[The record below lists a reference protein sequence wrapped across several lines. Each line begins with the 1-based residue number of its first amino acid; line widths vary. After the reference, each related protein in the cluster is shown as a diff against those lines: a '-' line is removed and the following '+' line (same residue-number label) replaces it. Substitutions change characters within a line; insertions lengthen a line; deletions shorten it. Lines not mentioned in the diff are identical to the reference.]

1 VSGVSLA
8 AMLYVPGS
16 DERKLAK
23 VGQLDVTA
31 FILDLEDAVAP
42 SAKPRARELVAAAV
56 RAAGDR
62 TGPSDGS
69 AIVRWVRVN
78 PGSSGL
84 LADDLDA
91 VVWPGLDGVVLPK
104 ASSAADVRA
113 VDALLALLEAR
124 RGIAAG
130 SVGLMPTIESVAGL
144 SAVDEIASASDR
156 VVCLGF
162 GAGDFSLEL
171 GLEWPPSGGRLSHT
185 LLTAKAQIVL
195 ASRLHGLSPPH
206 DGVFPN
212 FRAPGR
218 LRAEAEEARAL
229 GFSGKHAIH
238 PDQVP
243 TIREVFETTQAQLDE
258 ARAVLDAYEQGVSRG
273 VGGVHIDGRFVDA
286 PVAEQARR
294 VLGPNRPA
302 VREPAGDG
310 GGDGPRS
317 PAAPPTAL
325 DGLRVLDLSSLY
337 AAPLIATNLG
347 DFGAEVIKVEHPRGD
362 DARRWG
368 LAKDGVPLW
377 WKSVARNK
385 RVIALDLGTEE
396 DRAVVRRLAAG
407 ADVLIENFRPG
418 RLERWG
424 LGPEALHADNPGL
437 VIVRVT
443 GFGQTGPYSDRPG
456 FGTLAE
462 AFSGFAHMTGQP
474 DGPPTLPPFGL
485 ADAVCGLAGTYAT
498 LAALYWRDAAGG
510 DAGQVIDLSL
520 YEPLFSVLG
529 PQVTEFS
536 ALGVVQNRQGNRSP
550 RTSPRNAYRTSDERW
565 VAISGGTQQIADRVL
580 RAVEREDL
588 VGDPRFCDAAARR
601 ANADDLDAIVAGWI
615 AAHRLDQVL
624 ARFEEVQAPIAPV
637 YDTRQ
642 ILDDPQYQAR
652 ESFVR
657 CPDPDLGEVTI
668 PGIVPRLSRTP
679 GQVRWT
685 GPAAIGADSARVL
698 EEAWTTRR
706 PARGKR

>member
-407 ADVLIENFRPG
+407 ADVLIENG
-418 RLERWG
+418 
-424 LGPEALHADNPGL
+424 
-437 VIVRVT
+437 
-443 GFGQTGPYSDRPG
+443 S
-456 FGTLAE
+456 
-462 AFSGFAHMTGQP
+462 
-474 DGPPTLPPFGL
+474 
-485 ADAVCGLAGTYAT
+485 
-498 LAALYWRDAAGG
+498 
-510 DAGQVIDLSL
+510 
-520 YEPLFSVLG
+520 
-529 PQVTEFS
+529 
-536 ALGVVQNRQGNRSP
+536 
-550 RTSPRNAYRTSDERW
+550 
-565 VAISGGTQQIADRVL
+565 SGGTSGPKR
-580 RAVEREDL
+580 
-588 VGDPRFCDAAARR
+588 
-601 ANADDLDAIVAGWI
+601 
-615 AAHRLDQVL
+615 
-624 ARFEEVQAPIAPV
+624 
-637 YDTRQ
+637 YTR
-642 ILDDPQYQAR
+642 IT
-652 ESFVR
+652 
-657 CPDPDLGEVTI
+657 LG
-668 PGIVPRLSRTP
+668 S
-679 GQVRWT
+679 
-685 GPAAIGADSARVL
+685 
-698 EEAWTTRR
+698 
-706 PARGKR
+706 

>member
-1 VSGVSLA
+1 VSSAARLA

-16 DERKLAK
+16 DEHKLAK
-23 VGQLDVTA
+23 VGRLDVTA

-56 RAAGDR
+56 RAAGDT
-62 TGPSDGS
+62 TGASGGR
-69 AIVRWVRVN
+69 AVARWVRVN

-104 ASSAADVRA
+104 AGSGADVRA
-113 VDALLALLEAR
+113 VDALLGLLEAR
-124 RGIAAG
+124 RGLAPG
-130 SVGLMPTIESVAGL
+130 SVALIPTIETVAGL
-144 SAVDEIASASDR
+144 AAVDEIASASDR
-156 VVCLGF
+156 AVCLGF

-212 FRAPGR
+212 FRALDR

-258 ARAVLDAYEQGVSRG
+258 ARAVLDAYEHGVTRG

-294 VLGPNRPA
+294 VLAPNRPA
-302 VREPAGDG
+302 AREPAGDG
-310 GGDGPRS
+310 DGARR
-317 PAAPPTAL
+317 PAAAPAAL
-325 DGLRVLDLSSLY
+325 GGLRVLDLSSLY

-377 WKSVARNK
+377 WKSIARNK
-385 RVIALDLGTEE
+385 RVIALDLGTEP
-396 DRAVVRRLAAG
+396 DRAVARRLAAG

-424 LGPEALHADNPGL
+424 LGPDELHAENPGL

-443 GFGQTGPYSDRPG
+443 GFGQTGPYRDRPG

-485 ADAVCGLAGTYAT
+485 ADAVCGLAGTYAV

-536 ALGVVQNRQGNRSP
+536 ALGIVQNRQGNRSP
-550 RTSPRNAYRTSDERW
+550 RTSPRNAYRTSDARW

-580 RAVEREDL
+580 RAIERDEL
-588 VGDPRFCDAAARR
+588 IGDPRFRDAAARR
-601 ANADDLDAIVAGWI
+601 ANADDLDALVAGWI
-615 AAHRLDQVL
+615 AARPLDQVL
-624 ARFEEVQAPIAPV
+624 ARFEDVQAPIAPV

-642 ILDDPQYQAR
+642 ILDDPHYRAR

-679 GQVRWT
+679 GAVRWT
-685 GPAAIGADSARVL
+685 GPTAIGADSARVL
-698 EEAWTTRR
+698 KESWAARR
-706 PARGKR
+706 PAPGKR

>member
-1 VSGVSLA
+1 MSGVSLA

-418 RLERWG
+418 RLERWD

>member
-1 VSGVSLA
+1 
-8 AMLYVPGS
+8 
-16 DERKLAK
+16 
-23 VGQLDVTA
+23 
-31 FILDLEDAVAP
+31 
-42 SAKPRARELVAAAV
+42 
-56 RAAGDR
+56 
-62 TGPSDGS
+62 
-69 AIVRWVRVN
+69 
-78 PGSSGL
+78 
-84 LADDLDA
+84 
-91 VVWPGLDGVVLPK
+91 
-104 ASSAADVRA
+104 
-113 VDALLALLEAR
+113 
-124 RGIAAG
+124 
-130 SVGLMPTIESVAGL
+130 
-144 SAVDEIASASDR
+144 
-156 VVCLGF
+156 
-162 GAGDFSLEL
+162 
-171 GLEWPPSGGRLSHT
+171 
-185 LLTAKAQIVL
+185 
-195 ASRLHGLSPPH
+195 
-206 DGVFPN
+206 
-212 FRAPGR
+212 
-218 LRAEAEEARAL
+218 
-229 GFSGKHAIH
+229 
-238 PDQVP
+238 
-243 TIREVFETTQAQLDE
+243 
-258 ARAVLDAYEQGVSRG
+258 
-273 VGGVHIDGRFVDA
+273 
-286 PVAEQARR
+286 
-294 VLGPNRPA
+294 
-302 VREPAGDG
+302 
-310 GGDGPRS
+310 
-317 PAAPPTAL
+317 
-325 DGLRVLDLSSLY
+325 
-337 AAPLIATNLG
+337 
-347 DFGAEVIKVEHPRGD
+347 
-362 DARRWG
+362 
-368 LAKDGVPLW
+368 
-377 WKSVARNK
+377 
-385 RVIALDLGTEE
+385 
-396 DRAVVRRLAAG
+396 
-407 ADVLIENFRPG
+407 
-418 RLERWG
+418 
-424 LGPEALHADNPGL
+424 

>member
-1 VSGVSLA
+1 MSGVSLA